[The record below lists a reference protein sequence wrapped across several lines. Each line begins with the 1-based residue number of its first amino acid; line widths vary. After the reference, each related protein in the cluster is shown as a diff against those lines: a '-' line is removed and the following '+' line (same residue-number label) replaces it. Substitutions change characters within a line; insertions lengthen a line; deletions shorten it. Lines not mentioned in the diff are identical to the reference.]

1 MVKAYAVNWSEAW
14 PIPDDESKEGH
25 YVKYE
30 DYAALAAECA
40 ALKKAVPPL
49 KMINADNDSWDDVSI
64 AEEIGFNQAIS
75 EILRNLPQT
84 PATDRFLAEQRAQ
97 GVEMFA
103 DKTAECGWHES
114 TTRFVRTFAAKLRN
128 EVKV

>member
-40 ALKKAVPPL
+40 ALKISRGEIL
-49 KMINADNDSWDDVSI
+49 KDLDDTCF
-64 AEEIGFNQAIS
+64 EIGMMRGEKSACYTDF
-75 EILRNLPQT
+75 ET

-97 GVEMFA
+97 GVEKCA
-103 DKTAECGWHES
+103 SVIQQQVWDES
-114 TTRFVRTFAAKLRN
+114 EGDGIVAALDAMEIFAAQLRN